1 MAESQFFP
9 ISPEMIALASE
20 TVSRRVSRLPFERNG
35 VLVTEELISVV
46 MECLN
51 AEFKKVLPLK
61 TPQNAGPETQ
71 RGLDHCIEERVRIP
85 QKTVVPVLAE
95 VLCSAGITETTEI
108 MDRISHRPYKGIRLL
123 PSWTWH
129 IASPGVPALSPV
141 VQGTNHEPVNASW
154 TNKCPVCR
162 TGILTRITGKQLF
175 GIPRTDF
182 YEECTHCGAKFIPVG
197 TQFRL
202 VSIARI
208 RDPLWKKHLDETYPP
223 ETWAALARGSG
234 MIPGSK
240 PPVEVRVKNN
250 DKLPPKSPAGGLTL
264 TRDGSLVVPVLEKTL
279 YFKPVKLQFS
289 GGLRENVFARAQ
301 RPLDEILI
309 NPRFS
314 HLVPAVN
321 AKYSRC
327 LPMQS
332 GLFLGQ
338 LKERRD
344 PFYREFLNPYGDEKF
359 CTFRLD
365 GPQERDKKGVLIVV
379 VNREIYH
386 AVNCLSSF
394 GAILNETYGRILPE
408 DCFLSGDPT
417 RCRINALIGNNRKE
431 TGIYVHTSES
441 EEDRIHITGILT
453 RCISP
458 DI

>member
-1 MAESQFFP
+1 MSESQFFP

-20 TVSRRVSRLPFERNG
+20 TVSRRVSKLPFQRNG
-35 VLVTEELISVV
+35 VMVTEELIGVA

-51 AEFKKVLPLK
+51 AEFKKALPLK
-61 TPQNAGPETQ
+61 TPSDAAPETF
-71 RGLDHCIEERVRIP
+71 RGLDRCMEERLRIP
-85 QKTVVPVLAE
+85 GKTVVPVLAE
-95 VLCSAGITETTEI
+95 VLCSAGIGETTEI

-123 PSWTWH
+123 PPWTWH
-129 IASPGVPALSPV
+129 IASPEVAAISSV
-141 VQGTNHEPVNASW
+141 VQGTGSEPLNASW

-223 ETWAALARGSG
+223 DTWAALARGSG
-234 MIPGSK
+234 PGGR
-240 PPVEVRVKNN
+240 PPVQVPVK
-250 DKLPPKSPAGGLTL
+250 KSELLPKSTSGGLTL
-264 TRDGSLVVPVLEKTL
+264 MKDGSLVVPVLEKTL

-289 GGLRENVFARAQ
+289 GGLRDNVFARAQ
-301 RPLDEILI
+301 KPLDEILKK
-309 NPRFS
+309 PQFS

-321 AKYSRC
+321 ARYSRC
-327 LPMQS
+327 LPLQS

-338 LKERRD
+338 LKERHD

-365 GPQERDKKGVLIVV
+365 GSQERDKKGVLIVV

-394 GAILNETYGRILPE
+394 GEIVNETYGRILPE

-431 TGIYVHTSES
+431 TGIYVHTSER
-441 EEDRIHITGILT
+441 EEERFHITGILI
-453 RCISP
+453 RDISP
-458 DI
+458 EI

>member
-1 MAESQFFP
+1 M
-9 ISPEMIALASE
+9 
-20 TVSRRVSRLPFERNG
+20 
-35 VLVTEELISVV
+35 
-46 MECLN
+46 
-51 AEFKKVLPLK
+51 
-61 TPQNAGPETQ
+61 
-71 RGLDHCIEERVRIP
+71 
-85 QKTVVPVLAE
+85 PVLAE

-123 PSWTWH
+123 PPWTWH

-234 MIPGSK
+234 MISGSK
-240 PPVEVRVKNN
+240 PPVQVRVKNN

-301 RPLDEILI
+301 RPLDEILK
-309 NPRFS
+309 NPR
-314 HLVPAVN
+314 V
-321 AKYSRC
+321 
-327 LPMQS
+327 QS
-332 GLFLGQ
+332 
-338 LKERRD
+338 
-344 PFYREFLNPYGDEKF
+344 P
-359 CTFRLD
+359 
-365 GPQERDKKGVLIVV
+365 GPRGE
-379 VNREIYH
+379 
-386 AVNCLSSF
+386 C
-394 GAILNETYGRILPE
+394 
-408 DCFLSGDPT
+408 
-417 RCRINALIGNNRKE
+417 
-431 TGIYVHTSES
+431 
-441 EEDRIHITGILT
+441 
-453 RCISP
+453 
-458 DI
+458 

>member
-1 MAESQFFP
+1 
-9 ISPEMIALASE
+9 MIALASE

-35 VLVTEELISVV
+35 VLVTEELMSVV

-61 TPQNAGPETQ
+61 TPPNAGPETQ
-71 RGLDHCIEERVRIP
+71 RGLDRCIEQRVRIP
-85 QKTVVPVLAE
+85 GKTVVPVLAE

-108 MDRISHRPYKGIRLL
+108 LDRISHRPLKGIRLL
-123 PSWTWH
+123 PPWTWH
-129 IASPGVPALSPV
+129 IASPGVPAISPV
-141 VQGTNHEPVNASW
+141 VQGTPEPLNSSW

-197 TQFRL
+197 TQYRL

-234 MIPGSK
+234 TGGK
-240 PPVEVRVKNN
+240 PPVQVPLKNE
-250 DKLPPKSPAGGLTL
+250 DRPPMKSPTGGLML
-264 TRDGSLVVPVLEKTL
+264 MKDGSLVVPVGEKTL

-289 GGLRENVFARAQ
+289 GGMRENVFARVQ
-301 RPLDEILI
+301 KTLDEILHP
-309 NPRFS
+309 PRFS
-314 HLVPAVN
+314 HLVPVVN

-327 LPMQS
+327 IPMQA

-338 LKERRD
+338 LKERHD

-365 GPQERDKKGVLIVV
+365 APQERDKKGVLIVV

-394 GAILNETYGRILPE
+394 GIIISETYGRILPE
-408 DCFLSGDPT
+408 DCLLIGDPT
-417 RCRINALIGNNRKE
+417 RCRINALIGNNRKGA
-431 TGIYVHTSES
+431 GIFVYASEA
-441 EEDRIHITGILT
+441 EEDRIHITGIIT
-453 RCISP
+453 RGISP